1 MLEINFRIK
10 VFYVVAKE
18 LSFTKASRELFVS
31 QPAVSKHIHELE
43 SSIGQA
49 LFLRKGKG
57 LVLTEAG
64 DTLLEGVRS
73 IMKEYEQ
80 VDYKLGLLRNQ
91 FSGQLIVGASTT
103 LAQYIMPKLIAGFVK
118 EHQDVSIKLFNGN
131 TAEVDRW
138 LNEKK
143 IGIGFVEG
151 LAEESSLKYSKLWDD
166 SIVLFARPEN
176 PIFKNKSV
184 AIADL
189 KAQEF
194 IFREQGSGTNDIV
207 FQRFKEFGIESK
219 DLLNRVQMA
228 SSESI
233 KRYVELTD
241 SIGVMSIHA
250 VKDELDHGQLRLIE
264 VDQFSINRSL
274 YMVHLHG
281 ELSGLPELFMRFVVK
296 HKSLCDNFKL

>member
-18 LSFTKASRELFVS
+18 LSFTKASRELFIS

-91 FSGQLIVGASTT
+91 FSGQLIIGASTT
-103 LAQYIMPKLIAGFVK
+103 LAQYIMPKFIAGFVK

-131 TAEVDRW
+131 TADVDRW

-166 SIVLFARPEN
+166 RIVLFARPDN

-184 AIADL
+184 SIEDL
-189 KAQEF
+189 QAQEF
-194 IFREQGSGTNDIV
+194 IFREHGSGTNDIV
-207 FQRFKEFGIESK
+207 FQRFKEFAVESK
-219 DLLNRVQMA
+219 DLINRVQMA

-241 SIGVMSIHA
+241 SIGVLSIH
-250 VKDELDHGQLRLIE
+250 VLQDELAHGQLKLIE
-264 VDQFSINRSL
+264 VDGFSIERNL

-296 HKSLCDNFKL
+296 HKTLCDNFKL